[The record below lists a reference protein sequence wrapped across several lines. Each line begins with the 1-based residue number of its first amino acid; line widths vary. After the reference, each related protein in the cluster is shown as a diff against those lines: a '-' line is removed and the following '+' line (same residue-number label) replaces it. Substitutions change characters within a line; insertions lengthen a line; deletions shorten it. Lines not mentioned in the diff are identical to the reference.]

1 MSSAQIAAVE
11 TAAMSRTVLSDLVTA
26 VKDDP
31 KGLPTVIQGQV
42 HRSQEA
48 DNVCMMGGWTN

>member
-1 MSSAQIAAVE
+1 MSPAQIAQAE
-11 TAAMSRTVLSDLVTA
+11 TAAMSRTVLTDLVIA

-31 KGLPTVIQGQV
+31 KGLPTVIQARV
-42 HRSQEA
+42 RRSQEA

>member
-1 MSSAQIAAVE
+1 MRSAQIESAE
-11 TAAMSRTVLSDLVTA
+11 TAAMPRTVLSDLVAA

-31 KGLPTVIQGQV
+31 KGLPAVIQGRVQ
-42 HRSQEA
+42 RSQEA

>member
-1 MSSAQIAAVE
+1 MSSAQIAAE
-11 TAAMSRTVLSDLVTA
+11 TAAMPRTVLSDLVAA

-31 KGLPTVIQGQV
+31 KGLPTVIQGRVQ
-42 HRSQEA
+42 RSQEA